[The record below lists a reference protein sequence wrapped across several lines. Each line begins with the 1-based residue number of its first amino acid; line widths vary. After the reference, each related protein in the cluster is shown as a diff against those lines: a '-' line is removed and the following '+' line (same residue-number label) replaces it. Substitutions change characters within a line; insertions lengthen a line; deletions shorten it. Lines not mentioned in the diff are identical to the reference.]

1 MKVAHS
7 KAARELGSGKTK
19 VISVYPGQF
28 LEYLFGAGVSLF
40 LSSLVCVRLTHPR
53 PLKGHGWTRY
63 P

>member
-40 LSSLVCVRLTHPR
+40 LSSLVCVRLTHP
-53 PLKGHGWTRY
+53 
-63 P
+63 